1 MDAMNFDVLNGKIY
15 KMIKDS
21 GRSGLPKI
29 VVVIPFY
36 NEIHKLVRSIESL
49 VAQSM
54 RPSVVI
60 LVDDCGD
67 EALLESIPEM
77 LQTAGIQ
84 CVTAR
89 NPQNLGPGGS
99 RQTGLSLAPSDTDF
113 ILFLDSDDFYSEDF
127 IRESVRMHQLR
138 PDIIATYANTVN
150 IIDGQNRV
158 TLTPDKYENLLDGI
172 LNLRKWGTGALMWKF
187 LQVRDLKWEHFRCV
201 EDSHF
206 ELSAALINPNIEYV
220 DLATLYIEQS
230 FESERLIRRNR
241 KSRNP
246 DTAYR
251 FLLYEKLLSEFDF
264 NSDTAKQKSYLKRGV
279 YHWITYAQMNLSG
292 YFLHILRFL
301 RKGKF
306 RIVFHMALYTH
317 YFIRKKGVR
326 GS

>member
-21 GRSGLPKI
+21 GKSGLPKV

-49 VAQSM
+49 VGQSM

-67 EALLESIPEM
+67 EPLVDSIPQM
-77 LQTAGIQ
+77 LDKAGIQ
-84 CVTAR
+84 YVTIR
-89 NPQNLGPGGS
+89 NPKNLGPGGS

-127 IRESVRMHQLR
+127 LRECVRTHQLR
-138 PDIIATYANTVN
+138 PDIIATYANTIN
-150 IIDGQNRV
+150 IIDGKNRV
-158 TLTPDKYENLLDGI
+158 DLTPDKYDNLVDGI

-187 LQVRDLKWEHFRCV
+187 LQIRDLKWEYFRCV

-206 ELSAALINPNIEYV
+206 ELSAALVNPNIEYV
-220 DLATLYIEQS
+220 DSATLFIEQS
-230 FESERLIRRNR
+230 FDADRLTRRNR
-241 KSRNP
+241 RTSSP

-251 FLLYEKLLSEFDF
+251 FLLYEKLLLKYDFDCR
-264 NSDTAKQKSYLKRGV
+264 TAVQKSYLKRGV
-279 YHWITYAQMNLSG
+279 YHWITFAQMNF
-292 YFLHILRFL
+292 YEYMCHIWKFM
-301 RKGKF
+301 KKSKF
-306 RIVFHMALYTH
+306 RVAFFMIFYTH
-317 YFIRKKGVR
+317 HFIQKRR
-326 GS
+326 FRTN